1 MTPVE
6 FEVVGLP
13 AAQGSKRHV
22 GNGVMVETSKN
33 LKPWRAAVA
42 AAARDI
48 AADVG
53 QYDEPLHMEVCFR
66 FPMPKSRRAAVR
78 SLGIALKT
86 TAPDLDKLIRS
97 TGDALTTS
105 GLIRDDALI
114 CSVHASKLEV
124 VGWSGA
130 VVRLVPVPARRARP
144 VRCCTD
150 LWPELRDEP

>member
-1 MTPVE
+1 
-6 FEVVGLP
+6 
-13 AAQGSKRHV
+13 
-22 GNGVMVETSKN
+22 MVESSKA
-33 LKPWRAAVA
+33 LKPWRSAVA
-42 AAARDI
+42 EAARDI

-66 FPMPKSRRAAVR
+66 FPMPKSRRAGVRAV
-78 SLGIALKT
+78 GIASKT

-124 VGWSGA
+124 IGWSGA
-130 VVRLVPVPARRARP
+130 VIRLVPVP
-144 VRCCTD
+144 
-150 LWPELRDEP
+150 

>member
-6 FEVVGLP
+6 FEVIGTP

-22 GNGVMVETSKN
+22 GNGVMVESSKA
-33 LKPWRAAVA
+33 LKPWRSAVA
-42 AAARDI
+42 EAARDI
-48 AADVG
+48 ATDVG

-66 FPMPKSRRAAVR
+66 FPMPKSRRAGVRAV
-78 SLGIALKT
+78 GIASKT

-114 CSVHASKLEV
+114 CSVYALKLEV

-130 VVRLVPVPARRARP
+130 VIRLVPVP
-144 VRCCTD
+144 
-150 LWPELRDEP
+150 

>member
-6 FEVVGLP
+6 FEVVGSP

-22 GNGVMVETSKN
+22 GNGVMVETSKA
-33 LKPWRAAVA
+33 LKPWRQAVA
-42 AAARDI
+42 DAGRDV

-53 QYDEPLHMEVCFR
+53 QYDEPLHLEVCFR

-78 SLGIALKT
+78 QLGIASKT

-105 GLIRDDALI
+105 GLIRDDSII
-114 CSVHASKLEV
+114 CSIHASKLEV
-124 VGWSGA
+124 IGWSGA
-130 VVRLVPVPARRARP
+130 IIRLIPVP
-144 VRCCTD
+144 
-150 LWPELRDEP
+150 

>member
-1 MTPVE
+1 MNPVE

-22 GNGVMVETSKN
+22 GNGVMVESSKA
-33 LKPWRAAVA
+33 LKPWRSAVA
-42 AAARDI
+42 EAARDI

-66 FPMPKSRRAAVR
+66 FPMPKSRRAGVRAV
-78 SLGIALKT
+78 GIASKT

-114 CSVHASKLEV
+114 SSVYALKLEV
-124 VGWSGA
+124 IGWSGA
-130 VVRLVPVPARRARP
+130 VIRLVPVP
-144 VRCCTD
+144 
-150 LWPELRDEP
+150 

>member
-33 LKPWRAAVA
+33 LKPWRQAVA
-42 AAARDI
+42 EAARDI

-53 QYDEPLHMEVCFR
+53 QYDEPLHMEVVFR

-78 SLGIALKT
+78 SLGIASKT

-130 VVRLVPVPARRARP
+130 VVRLVPVP
-144 VRCCTD
+144 
-150 LWPELRDEP
+150 